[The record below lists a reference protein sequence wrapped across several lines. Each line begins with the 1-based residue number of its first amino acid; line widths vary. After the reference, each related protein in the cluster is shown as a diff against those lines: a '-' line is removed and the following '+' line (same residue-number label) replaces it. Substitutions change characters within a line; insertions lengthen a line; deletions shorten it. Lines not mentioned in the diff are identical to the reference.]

1 MQRYEQYRLTIK
13 SDQGWPHEF
22 FFRNPPSRDD
32 FLELTK
38 TVPWMGTWHETLIPA
53 IRDKSTNW
61 PYLTFGQKASHSAVE
76 ADGVM
81 YSIMVD
87 RWDLYQNGYYVRD
100 YLSHEDA
107 RRLTCRLKD
116 GDTALLA
123 LRHNELSVINISVEE
138 NVSIQDAARLWLE
151 RKGFRKPK
159 KK

>member
-13 SDQGWPHEF
+13 SEEGRPHEF
-22 FFRNPPSRDD
+22 FFRNPPSRED
-32 FLELTK
+32 FLELAK
-38 TVPWMGTWHETLIPA
+38 MVPWMATWDETLIPA

-76 ADGVM
+76 VDGEI
-81 YSIMVD
+81 YRITVD
-87 RWDLYQNGYYVRD
+87 RWDLYQNGYYVQD

-107 RRLTCRLKD
+107 SRLTCRLKD
-116 GDTALLA
+116 REGAFLSLRYNDLA
-123 LRHNELSVINISVEE
+123 ITNISVEE
-138 NVSIQDAARLWLE
+138 NVAIQDAARLWLE